1 MRLRPPEVSA
11 AAEELFV
18 GVPAAG
24 RTYTAQRRVRL
35 ADMAHDGRVRLD
47 ALARYLQDVA
57 IEDVQ
62 ETGWGLPDHLWFI
75 RRIRLAI
82 EAPFVGDRKIAVT
95 TWCSGLAAIAAGR
108 RWSLIGDAGGRMEV
122 DSVWIH
128 LGADARPA
136 RLEHF
141 GVYAEAA
148 GGRHV
153 STKLDLP
160 DVPAT
165 AVRIPWPLRAT
176 DIDLHGHVNN
186 AVYWQAVEHRLA
198 LTGSDL
204 SRPLGARLD
213 YGDPLSLSDP
223 VELAEWTSGGRFELA
238 FLLDGR
244 TKAFA
249 SLG

>member
-1 MRLRPPEVSA
+1 MTAP
-11 AAEELFV
+11 AEDFV
-18 GVPAAG
+18 GVPTAG
-24 RTYTAQRRVRL
+24 RTFAARRRVRL
-35 ADMAHDGRVRLD
+35 ADMDHTGRVRLD

-62 ETGWGLPDHLWFI
+62 ETGWGLPEHLWFI
-75 RRIRLAI
+75 RRIRLAVTS
-82 EAPFVGDRKIAVT
+82 PFVGDRTIEVT

-108 RWSLIGDAGGRMEV
+108 RWSLAGDAGGRLEV

-136 RLEHF
+136 RLEQF

-153 STKLDLP
+153 STKLELP
-160 DVPAT
+160 ATVPAS
-165 AVRIPWPLRAT
+165 AARLGWPLRST

-198 LTGSDL
+198 AAGVDL
-204 SRPLGARLD
+204 HRPIGARLD
-213 YGDPLSLSDP
+213 YGDPLSLDDR
-223 VELAEWTSGGRFELA
+223 VELAEWTEGGAHALA
-238 FLLDGR
+238 FLVDGR
-244 TKAFA
+244 TTAFA
-249 SLG
+249 AVG

>member
-1 MRLRPPEVSA
+1 MHA
-11 AAEELFV
+11 ATEERFV
-18 GVPAAG
+18 DAPSAG
-24 RTYTAQRRVRL
+24 RTYTARRRVRL

-57 IEDVQ
+57 IEDVE
-62 ETGWGLPDHLWFI
+62 ETGWGRPDHLWFI

-82 EAPFVGDRKIAVT
+82 SSPFVGDRTIGVT

-108 RWSLIGDAGGRMEV
+108 RWSLAGDVGGRMEV

-128 LGADARPA
+128 LGPDERPA
-136 RLEHF
+136 RLEQF
-141 GVYAEAA
+141 GVYAAA
-148 GGRHV
+148 AAGRHV

-160 DVPAT
+160 PVPESALC
-165 AVRIPWPLRAT
+165 VPWLLRST

-198 LTGSDL
+198 ADGADL
-204 SRPLGARLD
+204 RRPLAARLD
-213 YGDPLSLSDP
+213 YGDPLSLDDP
-223 VELAEWTSGGRFELA
+223 VELAEWINGDRREIA
-238 FLLDGR
+238 FVVDGR

-249 SLG
+249 SVS

>member
-1 MRLRPPEVSA
+1 MSA
-11 AAEELFV
+11 ATEEPFV
-18 GVPAAG
+18 HVPATG
-24 RTYTAQRRVRL
+24 RTYTARRRVRL

-75 RRIRLAI
+75 RRIWLAI
-82 EAPFVGDRKIAVT
+82 EAPFVGDRTIDVT

-108 RWSLIGDAGGRMEV
+108 RWSLTGDAGGRMEV

-141 GVYAEAA
+141 GAYAEAA

-153 STKLDLP
+153 STKLELP
-160 DVPAT
+160 DVPAG
-165 AVRIPWPLRAT
+165 AARVPWPLRAT

-198 LTGSDL
+198 LAGADL
-204 SRPLGARLD
+204 CRALGARLD
-213 YGDPLSLSDP
+213 YGDPLSLSDA
-223 VELAEWTSGGRFELA
+223 VELGEWRSGGRYDVA
-238 FLLDGR
+238 FLVGGR

>member
-1 MRLRPPEVSA
+1 VPPPADVA
-11 AAEELFV
+11 AVTDEPFV
-18 GVPAAG
+18 ALPVAG
-24 RTYTAQRRVRL
+24 RTYTTRRRVRL
-35 ADMAHDGRVRLD
+35 ADMAQDGRVRLD
-47 ALARYLQDVA
+47 ALVRYLQDVA

-82 EAPFVGDRKIAVT
+82 AAPFVGDRTIAVT

-108 RWSLIGDAGGRMEV
+108 RWSLEGDAGGRMEV

-128 LGADARPA
+128 LGPDARPA
-136 RLEHF
+136 RLEQF

-148 GGRHV
+148 AGRHV

-160 DVPAT
+160 AVPESAARVT
-165 AVRIPWPLRAT
+165 WPLRST

-186 AVYWQAVEHRLA
+186 AVYWQAVEHRVAAAGNELR
-198 LTGSDL
+198 
-204 SRPLGARLD
+204 RPLGARLD
-213 YGDPLSLSDP
+213 YGDPLSLEDA
-223 VELAEWTSGGRFELA
+223 VELAEWTSGDRYDVA
-238 FLLDGR
+238 FLVDGR

-249 SLG
+249 SLA